1 MEKMNKMVEEPKVVH
16 QPKTEVKKPQAPTWE
31 IKDRTYL
38 VKGANQPPV
47 VKLQSRH
54 STRKPLLWFDKE
66 KGYNRELRYA
76 TNQKSPLVDEQEGY
90 STLGH
95 IFFKNGELKV
105 AKDKQALQKLL
116 SIYHPKKD
124 TLYQEYQPIVNAI
137 NEVDI
142 IELEIKA
149 LNLAQSLDVEDL
161 EAILRV
167 EFGNKVS
174 TMSSKEIKRDGLV
187 YAKRN
192 PSTFMELASDD
203 NVYLRNIGVK
213 AVEANIIKL
222 SSDNRKFTWH
232 NGRKLFT
239 VPFDENP
246 YSALAAWFKTDDGV
260 EVLKAVEKKIK

>member
-1 MEKMNKMVEEPKVVH
+1 MKKIKTVVEEPQVAMQQKIVVEK
-16 QPKTEVKKPQAPTWE
+16 PKTSEWE
-31 IKDRTYL
+31 IKDRTYMIL
-38 VKGANQPPV
+38 GDTPPV
-47 VKLQSRH
+47 TKLQSRH
-54 STRKPLLWFDKE
+54 SRRKPLLYFDEE

-76 TNQKSPLVDEQEGY
+76 TNQRSPLKDEQQGY

-95 IFFKNGELKV
+95 IFFKNGVLNV
-105 AKDKQALQKLL
+105 SKDKQALQKLL
-116 SIYHPKKD
+116 SIYHPQKD
-124 TLYQEYQPIVNAI
+124 KLYQEHQPVVNAM
-137 NEVDI
+137 NEVDM
-142 IELEIKA
+142 IELEIEA
-149 LNLAQSLDVEDL
+149 LNLAKSLEIEDL

-174 TMSSKEIKRDGLV
+174 KMSSKEVKRDGLV

-192 PSTFMELASDD
+192 PAAFMELASDD

-239 VPFDENP
+239 VPFEENP
-246 YSALAAWFKTDDGV
+246 YSALAAWFKTDDGI
-260 EVLKAVEKKIK
+260 EVLKAVEKKMK